1 MSNDVSSVRED
12 VRGAAAGVW
21 RQRCRGLG
29 SAGPGRRS
37 LPAFGRIA
45 LFLLMCSL
53 WPVAMAGSAAAQV
66 SITNRDDREHKLTLI
81 EGEAKQDRLLKPNET
96 ALDLCAKGCIL
107 RLNDN
112 EDDEYQLEVGDV
124 VSIEDGFLYY
134 DGPEEPT
141 QQGQP
146 GAQPAPEPKKQ

>member
-1 MSNDVSSVRED
+1 MCALWP
-12 VRGAAAGVW
+12 AAI
-21 RQRCRGLG
+21 
-29 SAGPGRRS
+29 AGP
-37 LPAFGRIA
+37 
-45 LFLLMCSL
+45 
-53 WPVAMAGSAAAQV
+53 AAAQV
-66 SITNRDDREHKLTLI
+66 SITNRDDRDHKLTLI

-96 ALDLCAKGCIL
+96 ALDLCQKGCIL

-134 DGPEEPT
+134 DGPEEPP